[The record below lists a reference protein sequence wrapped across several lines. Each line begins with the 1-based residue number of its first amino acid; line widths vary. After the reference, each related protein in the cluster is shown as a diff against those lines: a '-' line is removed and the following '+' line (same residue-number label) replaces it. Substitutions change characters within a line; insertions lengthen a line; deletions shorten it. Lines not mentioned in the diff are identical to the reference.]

1 MLRLPDAQP
10 ELALAVAAYC
20 DAAYRGAGGGAS
32 LCRPGGLCCWEAG
45 AGLWN
50 VLLSRVAS
58 STRLSLTAY
67 EDAYLNI
74 VAPLANSNIHGHAR
88 CRRHYCARCGVTVR

>member
-20 DAAYRGAGGGAS
+20 DAAYRGAGDDPPGAR

-45 AGLWN
+45 AGLWD

-67 EDAYLNI
+67 EDAYLHI
-74 VAPLANSNIHGHAR
+74 VAPLANSNMATRSVGGTTAR
-88 CRRHYCARCGVTVR
+88 GVV